1 MGCENSSCG
10 ERRDQ
15 GCELPIRRT
24 ITCVQ
29 VGSGTGRGN
38 MLCEKPVCD
47 RAMPDLES
55 TCNICE
61 GPRRRFY
68 VVGKAVVEWF
78 GALLLLAILSPVI
91 AILAALTKLSSPGPA
106 FYSQVRLGR
115 FGRPYRIWKVRTMRH
130 NCEAKT
136 GAVWSSGLNDAR
148 VTSFGRL
155 LRDTHLDEL
164 PQLWNVLQG
173 DMGLI
178 GPRPERPEI
187 ASRIDAAIP
196 RYGNRL
202 MVRPG
207 VTGLAQVQLPADSD
221 LESVRR
227 KLGYDLYYVREVSA
241 MMDARILLSTSLNLL
256 SDVMH
261 AVGKAL
267 VRTEKQV
274 VETGNYGGLRIVS
287 AENTWRAG
295 AA

>member
-1 MGCENSSCG
+1 
-10 ERRDQ
+10 
-15 GCELPIRRT
+15 
-24 ITCVQ
+24 
-29 VGSGTGRGN
+29 

-47 RAMPDLES
+47 RAMSGLES
-55 TCNICE
+55 ACQACE
-61 GPRRRFY
+61 GPRHRSY
-68 VVGKAVVEWF
+68 VVAKAVVEWVA
-78 GALLLLAILSPVI
+78 ALMLLIVISPIIAVLAT
-91 AILAALTKLSSPGPA
+91 LTKLSSPGPA

-115 FGRPYRIWKVRTMRH
+115 YGRPYRIWKVRTMRDG
-130 NCEAKT
+130 CEAKT
-136 GAVWSSGLNDAR
+136 GAVWSSGTNDPR

-173 DMGLI
+173 NMALI

-196 RYGNRL
+196 RYNNRL

-227 KLGYDLYYVREVSA
+227 KLGYDLHYVREVSPLL
-241 MMDARILLSTSLNLL
+241 DARIVVSTSLNLL

-287 AENTWRAG
+287 AAATWRAG